1 MSLASAPTAGALSAL
16 PDPALVNLVVGGSA
30 TAFETLDRRHRPTVL
45 RQCACLLRSSHD
57 AEEATQQ
64 AMFAAYRALAAGK
77 VPKSF
82 LAWLTTIARNECFDM
97 IRARKGVE
105 PLLVEV
111 AAGGETLPERVEHRE
126 RLETLKRD
134 LVELPEAQRRALVL
148 RGVGDL
154 SHAEI
159 ARLLGGTETEMRTL
173 VHEARSSLA
182 EFEAGR
188 ELDCDMV
195 RERIDSGDGRALRAR
210 RVRAHL
216 RACESC
222 ATAAGR
228 TPGRRRGLGALLPF
242 PIFGAIRAALFGGGA
257 GVAGPVAVV
266 AVSGALVAS
275 LVVGVGSGVGEG
287 VFSSDSS
294 PATTTAPAGS
304 TTSAG
309 SAAASAAGSPAR
321 TRTTTRP
328 GAGTAAASAGSTP
341 ASGSAPAAG
350 GTEAQSS
357 AATNTPAPTGSAA
370 GPSIGTPS
378 VRVPAITVP
387 SVGVP
392 AVRVPSVAVPPVTVP
407 SVVVPPVTTPAV
419 PIVGSVT
426 TPPVV
431 VPQVVTPPVSTP
443 QVVVP
448 PVQVPPVQVP
458 PVQVPPVQVPPLVP

>member
-1 MSLASAPTAGALSAL
+1 MSLATAPPAGALSAL

-30 TAFETLDRRHRPTVL
+30 TAFETLDRRHRPTVM

-126 RLETLKRD
+126 RLETLRRD

-266 AVSGALVAS
+266 AVSGAIVAS
-275 LVVGVGSGVGEG
+275 SGRRRRERCRRRCLLLGFASGHHDRTGRVHPRCRICRGVRRGAAPPGHGRP
-287 VFSSDSS
+287 D
-294 PATTTAPAGS
+294 APARPPPPHRSDRRPPPAPRPPRVGPRRRPRRP
-304 TTSAG
+304 
-309 SAAASAAGSPAR
+309 PAR
-321 TRTTTRP
+321 PPPRVRP
-328 GAGTAAASAGSTP
+328 PSPRSGRPRSASPRSP
-341 ASGSAPAAG
+341 SPLPECRRCASLRS
-350 GTEAQSS
+350 
-357 AATNTPAPTGSAA
+357 
-370 GPSIGTPS
+370 PS
-378 VRVPAITVP
+378 R
-387 SVGVP
+387 
-392 AVRVPSVAVPPVTVP
+392 R
-407 SVVVPPVTTPAV
+407 
-419 PIVGSVT
+419 
-426 TPPVV
+426 
-431 VPQVVTPPVSTP
+431 
-443 QVVVP
+443 
-448 PVQVPPVQVP
+448 
-458 PVQVPPVQVPPLVP
+458 

>member
-1 MSLASAPTAGALSAL
+1 MTLTAAPPAGALSAL
-16 PDPALVNLVVGGSA
+16 ADPALVALVVGGSA

-64 AMFAAYRALAAGK
+64 AMFSAYRALAAGK

-82 LAWLTTIARNECFDM
+82 PAWLTTIARNECFDM
-97 IRARKGVE
+97 IRARRGVE

-111 AAGGETLPERVEHRE
+111 AAGGETLPERVERRE
-126 RLETLKRD
+126 RIDTLKRD

-159 ARLLGGTETEMRTL
+159 ARLLGGTPTEMRTL

-195 RERIDSGDGRALRAR
+195 RERISSGDGRALRAR

-222 ATAAGR
+222 AIAAGR
-228 TPGRRRGLGALLPF
+228 HTPGLRRGLGALLPF

-257 GVAGPVAVV
+257 GVAGPVGVV

-275 LVVGVGSGVGEG
+275 VVIGIGGGVGGGALA
-287 VFSSDSS
+287 SDSAPAATTGQAVDTAATGSAAS
-294 PATTTAPAGS
+294 PATAGGS
-304 TTSAG
+304 TRTRTATR
-309 SAAASAAGSPAR
+309 SAAA
-321 TRTTTRP
+321 
-328 GAGTAAASAGSTP
+328 
-341 ASGSAPAAG
+341 GSAPAAAG
-350 GTEAQSS
+350 
-357 AATNTPAPTGSAA
+357 GSAA
-370 GPSIGTPS
+370 RSSATSSTPTPTASAAVSTVGLPS
-378 VRVPAITVP
+378 VRVPPVTAPSAGVP
-387 SVGVP
+387 S
-392 AVRVPSVAVPPVTVP
+392 VRVPSVAIPPATVP
-407 SVVVPPVTTPAV
+407 SVAVPPVTTPAV

-431 VPQVVTPPVSTP
+431 TPQVVTPPLSTP
-443 QVVVP
+443 QIVVP
-448 PVQVPPVQVP
+448 PI
-458 PVQVPPVQVPPLVP
+458 QVPPVQVPPLVP

>member
-1 MSLASAPTAGALSAL
+1 MTFATAPPAGALSAL
-16 PDPALVNLVVGGSA
+16 PDAALVTLVAGGSA

-45 RQCACLLRSSHD
+45 RQCACLLHSSHD

-77 VPKSF
+77 VPKCF
-82 LAWLTTIARNECFDM
+82 PAWLTTIARNECFDM

-111 AAGGETLPERVEHRE
+111 AAGGETLPERVERRE
-126 RLETLKRD
+126 RIETLKRD

-148 RGVGDL
+148 RGAGDL

-159 ARLLGGTETEMRTL
+159 ARLLGGTPTEMRTL

-195 RERIDSGDGRALRAR
+195 RERISSGDGRALRAR

-216 RACESC
+216 RACDSC
-222 ATAAGR
+222 ATVAGR
-228 TPGRRRGLGALLPF
+228 HTPGRRGFGALLPF

-266 AVSGALVAS
+266 AVSGAFVAS
-275 LVVGVGSGVGEG
+275 LVIGIGGGVAGGAL
-287 VFSSDSS
+287 SSDPA
-294 PATTTAPAGS
+294 PATLAGQARVTAA
-304 TTSAG
+304 AG
-309 SAAASAAGSPAR
+309 SAPSSSPSGGATR
-321 TRTTTRP
+321 TRTTTRT
-328 GAGTAAASAGSTP
+328 GAPTAAGAAGSTP
-341 ASGSAPAAG
+341 AAGSAPAAG
-350 GTEAQSS
+350 GSGAPSS
-357 AATNTPAPTGSAA
+357 AFSSPSTPAVSAA
-370 GPSIGTPS
+370 VPSFGVPS
-378 VRVPAITVP
+378 VRVPAVAVP
-387 SVGVP
+387 SAGVP
-392 AVRVPSVAVPPVTVP
+392 AVRVPPVAVPPVTVP
-407 SVVVPPVTTPAV
+407 SVTVPPVTTPAL

-431 VPQVVTPPVSTP
+431 TPQVVTPPISTP
-443 QVVVP
+443 QIVVP
-448 PVQVPPVQVP
+448 PI
-458 PVQVPPVQVPPLVP
+458 QVPPVQVPPLVP